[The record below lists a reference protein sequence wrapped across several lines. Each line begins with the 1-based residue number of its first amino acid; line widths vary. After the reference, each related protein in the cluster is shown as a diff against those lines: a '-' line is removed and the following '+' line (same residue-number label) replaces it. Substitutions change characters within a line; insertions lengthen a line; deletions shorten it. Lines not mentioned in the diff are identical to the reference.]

1 MAENMQKSGNL
12 TTANQW
18 NKTEI
23 RKGKHFLGFN
33 KNENTI
39 HSKLWYI
46 MQAIQTGKSITLSTY
61 IKEITGEFSHL

>member
-33 KNENTI
+33 KNENTM
-39 HSKLWYI
+39 YE
-46 MQAIQTGKSITLSTY
+46 TY
-61 IKEITGEFSHL
+61 REQGRQS